1 MVAQKTLNETEFR
14 QFEDAYKK
22 LKLSTYADKEK
33 KLNNLYDKYE

>member
-1 MVAQKTLNETEFR
+1 MVAQKTLNETEFK

-22 LKLSTYADKEK
+22 LKVSTYADKEK